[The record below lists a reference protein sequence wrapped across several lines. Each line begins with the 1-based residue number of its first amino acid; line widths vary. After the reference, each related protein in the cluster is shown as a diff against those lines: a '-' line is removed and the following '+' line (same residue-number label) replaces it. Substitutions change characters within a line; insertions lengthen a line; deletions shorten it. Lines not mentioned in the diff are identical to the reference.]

1 MTSPFALTAAA
12 AEDQIN
18 AVFGETFSFQ
28 PRSVPVN
35 GESAADGSR
44 QAVAAFPALFDA
56 GGGPVPAAVPPG
68 FGQATVQRTVAM
80 AQIVFSA
87 AHVAV
92 ARAGDRVTRARTSA
106 VYEIRN
112 PRPAGQNRIAA
123 ELQLLP

>member
-12 AEDQIN
+12 AEDQID
-18 AVFGETFSFQ
+18 AMFGEAFAFE

-35 GESAADGSR
+35 GASATDGER
-44 QAVAAFPALFDA
+44 DAVASFPALFDA
-56 GGGPVPAAVPPG
+56 GGGHVPAAVPPG
-68 FGQATVQRTVAM
+68 FGQTVVQRTVAM

-87 AHVAV
+87 AHVPV
-92 ARAGDRVTRARTSA
+92 ARAGDRVTRASTSA

-123 ELQLLP
+123 ELQILP